1 MKIIEAN
8 NLIKTYTK
16 SSRRESFRALD
27 EVSFSL
33 ESGKVLGII
42 GPNGS
47 GKTTLFKCLL
57 GLIRPDKGSST
68 LFENRYQGLEL
79 KSKIGF
85 LYEKTSLYQELTPEE
100 ILSFFGKLYRI
111 SGNLLK
117 HRIDESLE
125 LVDLTSFKKTRIRG
139 FSKGMVQRLGIAL
152 CLINDA
158 ELLIFDELISGL
170 DPFGVHKINQ
180 IILNLIQRKKTLVI
194 SSHMLSHIED
204 LCTDILML
212 YKGKILKQGTLQ
224 DFASAQKN
232 FHIDLNVRTPGDPEK
247 ALALLTGAGF
257 QVSSNAYTS
266 RDLENI
272 FISMIHE
279 QKNSEDI

>member
-8 NLIKTYTK
+8 NLVKTYSK
-16 SSRRESFRALD
+16 SSGRETFRALD
-27 EVSFSL
+27 DVSFSL
-33 ESGKVLGII
+33 EPGKVLGII

-57 GLIRPDKGSST
+57 GLIRPNQGNAV
-68 LFENRYQGLEL
+68 LFENKYEGIIL

-111 SGNLLK
+111 PGTQLK
-117 HRIDESLE
+117 QRIGESLE
-125 LVDLTSFKKTRIRG
+125 LVDLTPFKKTKIRG
-139 FSKGMVQRLGIAL
+139 FSKGMVQRLGIAM

-170 DPFGVHKINQ
+170 DPFGAYKINR
-180 IILNLIQRKKTLVI
+180 IIANLIQRKKTLVI
-194 SSHMLSHIED
+194 SSHILSHIED

-224 DFASAQKN
+224 DFASAQKK
-232 FHIDLNVRTPGDPEK
+232 FHMQLNVTRPEDPQT
-247 ALALLTGAGF
+247 ALSLLAHAGF
-257 QVSSNAYTS
+257 QVSSDTYS
-266 RDLENI
+266 SKDLETI

>member
-8 NLIKTYTK
+8 NLVKTYSK
-16 SSRRESFRALD
+16 SSGRETFRALD
-27 EVSFSL
+27 DVSFSL
-33 ESGKVLGII
+33 SSGKVMGII

-57 GLIRPDKGSST
+57 GLIRPNQGNT
-68 LFENRYQGLEL
+68 VLFENKYEGIAL

-85 LYEKTSLYQELTPEE
+85 LYEKTSLYHELTPEE

-111 SGNLLK
+111 PGPLLK
-117 HRIDESLE
+117 QRIEESLE

-139 FSKGMVQRLGIAL
+139 FSKGMVQRLGIAM

-170 DPFGVHKINQ
+170 DPFGAYKINQ
-180 IILNLIQRKKTLVI
+180 IIANLIQRKKTLVI
-194 SSHMLSHIED
+194 SSHILSHIED

-224 DFASAQKN
+224 EFASAQKK
-232 FHIDLNVRTPGDPEK
+232 FHMHLNVNSPEDPQT
-247 ALALLTGAGF
+247 ALDLLTHAGF
-257 QVSSNAYTS
+257 QVSSDTYTS
-266 RDLENI
+266 KDLENI

-279 QKNSEDI
+279 QKNSEEI